1 MSDAAVK
8 SIQDLQIAVST
19 TVQDVYSFLLRLLDE
34 KDAFIKDKDF
44 LNAIKQS
51 GKTPAFLTME
61 HAAMKRLCKELEKK
75 GIPYMLFDVAGTSKD
90 VLMLR
95 PSDVIRVKNIENGM
109 RIQAGLEIDT
119 KEELDRALALTE
131 KDAKEVIIKGLTEYE
146 ANRIVHFS
154 NKKDKFTVV
163 AYEESDGTFSVAS
176 HEKNTGKL
184 HEYAVIAITENEN
197 KSPQAQQ
204 AIASAS
210 YLAQQ
215 KREFLSAVEE
225 IRDRGIT
232 QEAYLLSLTKD
243 NYYIHINPRGF
254 EIVDRGIVTHAMEM
268 KSNPELYADV
278 LKFLGEDIES
288 PVFKLNTEMKEAG
301 GVNNVL
307 NAVREKIGTGTAPKA
322 YPDDTAFKKWIV
334 NTFATGEHTFGNE
347 AALEY
352 TNIEQFISYYQST
365 EHKTLSEEKIGVLTE
380 QLDRIKDRL
389 MEVHTNIEKPQ
400 VGLDDIMANEGLNPS
415 LGERLYSEEEI
426 RRVQNGDFQFS
437 DNNIKEEERRLRL
450 ETTRTENKQPN
461 QMIAEKQNSKKI
473 ISDKEKVLRE
483 KMAAMKRAHA
493 TERGGN

>member
-163 AYEESDGTFSVAS
+163 AYEESDRTFSVAS
-176 HEKNTGKL
+176 HEKNTDKL

-215 KREFLSAVEE
+215 KREFLSAIEE

-301 GVNNVL
+301 GVKNVL
-307 NAVREKIGTGTAPKA
+307 NAVREKIGTGTVPKA
-322 YPDDTAFKKWIV
+322 YPEDTAFKKWIV
-334 NTFATGEHTFGNE
+334 NNFATGEHTFGNE

-365 EHKTLSEEKIGVLTE
+365 EHKTLSEEKIAVLTE
-380 QLDRIKDRL
+380 QLDRIKGRL
-389 MEVHTNIEKPQ
+389 MEAHTNIEKPQ

-437 DNNIKEEERRLRL
+437 DDNIKEEERRLRL
-450 ETTRTENKQPN
+450 ESTRTENRQPN
-461 QMIAEKQNSKKI
+461 QMIAEKQNNEKS
-473 ISDKEKVLRE
+473 ISDREKVLRE
-483 KMAAMKRAHA
+483 KMAAMKRAYA
-493 TERGGN
+493 SERGGN